1 MNRLLPA
8 LALLLLLCEGCQYA
22 PPIGYADSAPIV
34 ARRQEL
40 CAKLVALLPQ
50 EQQSLPD
57 ARQEARW
64 LADTAYKAAA
74 GIAAINGPC
83 LPGWLNNRLV
93 NSSFN
98 FQERGLCWHYQQ
110 DMYRE
115 LRRRSLHYF
124 RIGCCVRDQG
134 EGSEHNCVYLC
145 PVGEEWPHAVIL
157 DAWRSNGRLRVM
169 EEKDFIDDD
178 WEDAVGIT
186 HFLSAVYAEG
196 HQYPVEHWAQVKSGK
211 GWRDYVPSWTPEGS
225 SSRQG
230 RLMQKRMDEGVRAR
244 HGKLTN
250 Y

>member
-8 LALLLLLCEGCQYA
+8 LILSLLFCGGCQYA
-22 PPIGYADSAPIV
+22 PPVGYADSAPIV

-40 CAKLVALLPQ
+40 CAKLVAMLPPERQ
-50 EQQSLPD
+50 TLPE

-74 GIAAINGPC
+74 GIATLNGPC

-115 LRRRSLHYF
+115 LRRRPLRYF

-145 PVGEEWPHAVIL
+145 PAGEEWPHAIIL
-157 DAWRSNGRLRVM
+157 DAWKSNGRLRVM
-169 EEKDFIDDD
+169 EEKDFADDD

-186 HFLSAVYAEG
+186 HFLSAVYEEG

-211 GWRDYVPSWTPEGS
+211 GWRDYVPSWTQEGR

-230 RLMQKRMDEGVRAR
+230 RLMQKNMDEGVRAR